1 MTDLPQDTSVRT
13 TTLDNGLVVATDTM
27 PQVETATIG
36 LWTRVGAR
44 FENMANNGA
53 AHFLEH
59 MVFKGT
65 KTRSALQIAED
76 VENVGGYINAYTGRE
91 MTAYYTRVM
100 KQDIGIGLDIV
111 QDVILNPTFAI
122 DEMERERGVIIQEIG
137 MYNDMPDY
145 MASHHAQ
152 MAAYPDHAL
161 GWSILGPIEN
171 IQTMGIDTLKNF
183 MATYYVP
190 NNLLLCAA
198 GNVDHDWL
206 VTEANR
212 YFGKLHPANVPQAL
226 KAVYKGGEVKINK
239 DVEQVNVVVA
249 FESPHYLDADYHASL
264 ILAGI
269 LGDGMSSRLFQE
281 IREKRGLVY
290 GVGVGVDPYRDSGLW
305 CVQAGTGAE
314 QLNELMP
321 VLWHELNNAAGTFTA
336 PEIARAKA
344 QTRAQIAMSLES
356 SYRRCDRLAHNLVYF
371 GKPRSNADVMA
382 KIDAVT
388 AEDLN
393 RVAKQI
399 FGSIP
404 TTSLYGPLD

>member
-1 MTDLPQDTSVRT
+1 MTDLSVRI

-44 FENMANNGA
+44 FENAANNGA

-65 KTRSALQIAED
+65 KTRSALQIAQEVED
-76 VENVGGYINAYTGRE
+76 VGGYINAYTGRE

-100 KQDIGIGLDIV
+100 KQDVGIGLDIV
-111 QDVILNPTFAI
+111 QDVILNPAFLA

-152 MAAYPDHAL
+152 VAAFPDHPL
-161 GWSILGPIEN
+161 GASILGPIEN
-171 IQTMGIDTLKNF
+171 IQNMSVDTLKNF

-198 GNVDHDWL
+198 GHVDHDWL
-206 VTEANR
+206 VQQANH
-212 YFGKLHPANVPQAL
+212 YFGKLHPADVPQAL
-226 KAVYKGGEVKINK
+226 KAVYQGGEVKINK

-249 FESPHYLDADYHASL
+249 FESPNYLHPDYHASL
-264 ILAGI
+264 ILASV

-290 GVGVGVDPYRDSGLW
+290 GVGAGLDPYRDSGLW

-321 VLWHELNNAAGTFTA
+321 VLWHELNNAVGTFTPA
-336 PEIARAKA
+336 EIARAKA
-344 QTRAQIAMSLES
+344 QTRAQTAMALES
-356 SYRRCDRLAHNLVYF
+356 SYRRCDRLAHDLVYF
-371 GKPRSNADVMA
+371 GRARSNAEVMA
-382 KIDAVT
+382 SIDAVS
-388 AEDLN
+388 ADDLD

-399 FGSIP
+399 FGSKP
-404 TTSLYGPLD
+404 TVSLYGPLG